1 MSGSSLASVTQYR
14 MTGRPQFN
22 SPTVSASGK
31 RWHGFGRAW
40 GKPVQWLLMGTAAVT
55 LRAQAPAL
63 PSAAANP
70 AKLFEQYCFEC
81 HGDGVDKGGLA
92 LDQLLATDLNE
103 TNRFQWVKAWK
114 IVRHGFMPPL
124 DADPLPE
131 TDRHAI
137 TQWIERQRLGVD
149 PQRPDPGR
157 VTVRRLN
164 RMEYEFTIQDLFG
177 TSLVSEGEFSSDAS
191 SSRARLRDMLPP
203 DDTAFGFDN
212 NGDFQTLSPALLE
225 KYFNL
230 AEFVV
235 DNIVAVDGPRHRQI
249 ALDPAQIKITRAP
262 DTKRTE
268 HSMSFEVTQG
278 GRYRVDAQFPLG
290 GWQDYGGAYEF
301 AMSVGDQSIAQ
312 GAVEIGG
319 QRIYK
324 FGREVTL
331 SAGQHHLNF
340 STDPTKPSSVG
351 KTNHLELRPK
361 LRLTGPLEG
370 GLQVYPESHQR
381 IFFQGNPPADPAK
394 RREYARAIMKRVA
407 DRAFRRPASD
417 AVLDRLADLTINSEK
432 FENGVALGLMAIL
445 TSPQFIFRSE
455 VQPQPDDPKAV
466 HLLDEYALASR
477 LSYFLWLSLPDD
489 ELTELARRGE
499 LRKNLVAQ
507 VKRLLADPKS
517 ERFFEDFPGQWLRT
531 RNVLM
536 TSIIGDAALNPVRG
550 AMKRETEMLF
560 EHIARNDRDL
570 LELLTAEYTFVDE
583 GLAKFYGLKG
593 LEGAGFQKVKLSAE
607 SKRGGILT
615 HGSFLVAT
623 SNPNRTSPVKRGVF
637 VLENLLAIHPPPPPP
652 SVPSLEDLK
661 NSGAAPKTGS
671 GQLALHRANKSCAAC
686 HAHFDPIGIALENYD
701 VIGQWRTQEAGEAI
715 SPKESTTTGQ
725 TLTGIDDLKKFFTE
739 RRLQF
744 YQCVSEKLLTY
755 ALGRG
760 LDPGDTL
767 TADRIAD
774 QVAKDN
780 GKFSTLL
787 MAVIESPAFQMR
799 RGDDGVLKT
808 PPRSFVPEAPPPEQ
822 RKGRR
827 RNRPA
832 HPEIVQKA
840 AATTNVVATP
850 ALPLPPTPEK

>member
-1 MSGSSLASVTQYR
+1 MSSL
-14 MTGRPQFN
+14 
-22 SPTVSASGK
+22 
-31 RWHGFGRAW
+31 H
-40 GKPVQWLLMGTAAVT
+40 AAVH
-55 LRAQAPAL
+55 AQAPVST
-63 PSAAANP
+63 SAAANP

-92 LDQLLATDLNE
+92 LDALLAAGPNE
-103 TNRFQWVKAWK
+103 TNRFQWVKAWT
-114 IVRHGFMPPL
+114 IVRHGFMPPA

-131 TDRHAI
+131 ADRRAI

-149 PQRPDPGR
+149 YDHPDPGR

-164 RMEYEFTIQDLFG
+164 RIEYEFTIQDLFG
-177 TSLVSEGEFSSDAS
+177 VNLVSDGEFSSDVGT
-191 SSRARLRDMLPP
+191 SRVRLRDMLPP

-230 AEFVV
+230 AEYVV
-235 DNIVAVDGPRHRQI
+235 DRVVVQDGPRYPEQM
-249 ALDPAQIKITRAP
+249 LDPAQIKITRAP
-262 DTKRTE
+262 EAKRTE
-268 HSMSFEVTQG
+268 HQSEFALAHE
-278 GRYRVDAQFPLG
+278 GRYRVEAQFPLG
-290 GWQDYGGAYEF
+290 GWQEYGGAYDF
-301 AMSVGDQSIAQ
+301 ALAVDDQPIARDI
-312 GAVEIGG
+312 VEIGG

-324 FGREVTL
+324 FGKELTL
-331 SAGQHHLNF
+331 AAGPHRLAF
-340 STDPTKPSSVG
+340 STDPTKPNFAG

-361 LRLTGPLEG
+361 LRLTGPISSGNLE
-370 GLQVYPESHQR
+370 YPESHRR
-381 IFFQGNPPADPAK
+381 IFFDGEAPAEPAK
-394 RREYARAIMKRVA
+394 RRAYARAIMQRVA

-417 AVLDRLADLTINSEK
+417 AVLGRLTDLVMRSEK
-432 FENGVALGLMAIL
+432 FESGVSLGLMAIL

-455 VQPQPDDPKAV
+455 VQPRPDDPKSV
-466 HLLDEYALASR
+466 HPLDEYALASR
-477 LSYFLWLSLPDD
+477 LSYLLWLSLPDD
-489 ELTELARRGE
+489 ELTALARRGE
-499 LRKNLVAQ
+499 LRKSLPQQ

-536 TSIIGDAALNPVRG
+536 TAIVKDATLNPVRA

-570 LELLTAEYTFVDE
+570 LELLTADYTFADE

-593 LEGAGFQKVKLSAE
+593 HEGAGFQKVSLTPE
-607 SKRGGILT
+607 SRRGGILT

-652 SVPSLEDLK
+652 SVPSLDDAK
-661 NSGAAPKTGS
+661 AGGTAPKTGS
-671 GQLALHRANKSCAAC
+671 EQLALHRANKACAAC

-701 VIGQWRTQEAGEAI
+701 VIGQWRTDEAGETIA
-715 SPKESTTTGQ
+715 PKEKTTTGQ
-725 TLTGIDDLKKFFTE
+725 TLTGIGDLKQFFTD
-739 RRLQF
+739 RRREF
-744 YQCVSEKLLTY
+744 YGCVSEKLLTY

-760 LDPGDTL
+760 LDPGDAVTV
-767 TADRIAD
+767 DRIAD
-774 QVAKDN
+774 KVAADN

-787 MAVIESPAFQMR
+787 MAVIDSPPFQLR
-799 RGDDGVLKT
+799 RGDDGIVKT

-832 HPEIVQKA
+832 NPELVLKSQ
-840 AATTNVVATP
+840 ATTNAIVSP
-850 ALPLPPTPEK
+850 AAQSTAEK